1 MIEISF
7 EKNLIFKIKINYLTN
22 KKLKDKILE
31 FKD

>member
-1 MIEISF
+1 MV
-7 EKNLIFKIKINYLTN
+7 EKDSIFKIKINYLTN